1 MIEVLA
7 TGAPNSV
14 QDLGRSQVLR
24 HGVSRSGAM
33 DRTSHCIANLLVGN
47 DDDAATIEI
56 ALFPC
61 RLRFKSQVAF
71 ACCGGDSRITLGER
85 VVPSWWVMTAQ
96 AGDTL
101 VVEAPTRG
109 ARVYVAVQG
118 GIDVPSVLGSR
129 STDLKSGFGGLQGR
143 GLKRGEEIQVAAS
156 SPQRDLRR
164 GVGVIPRELPELLAQ
179 LAAGQVRV
187 RVLAGAEFERFAPA
201 SAEQFFGTDYL
212 VTAEANRMGYRLQG
226 APLALT
232 APVEL
237 LSHGI
242 VPGTIQVPPSG
253 QPIIQLA
260 EANTCGGYPK
270 IANVISADL
279 WRLAQAP
286 VGCAIRFERVDQA
299 QAVQALKDQR
309 EELAALRRDLPLVLP
324 RG

>member
-71 ACCGGDSRITLGER
+71 ACCGGDSRITLAER

-201 SAEQFFGTDYL
+201 SAEQFSEHT
-212 VTAEANRMGYRLQG
+212 
-226 APLALT
+226 
-232 APVEL
+232 EL
-237 LSHGI
+237 KSI
-242 VPGTIQVPPSG
+242 
-253 QPIIQLA
+253 
-260 EANTCGGYPK
+260 
-270 IANVISADL
+270 
-279 WRLAQAP
+279 
-286 VGCAIRFERVDQA
+286 
-299 QAVQALKDQR
+299 
-309 EELAALRRDLPLVLP
+309 
-324 RG
+324 